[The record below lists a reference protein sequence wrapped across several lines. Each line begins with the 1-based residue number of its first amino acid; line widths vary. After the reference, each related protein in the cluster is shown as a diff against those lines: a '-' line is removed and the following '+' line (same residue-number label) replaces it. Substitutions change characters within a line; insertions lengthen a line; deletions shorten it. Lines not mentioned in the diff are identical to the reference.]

1 MGHLFVASWARLL
14 RSRSD
19 DSAVLNPDHRTLRR
33 FGEIETERQT
43 WVEKLRRLEPGSV
56 VVAQLANHPTW
67 PALFL
72 AILDLRLVLV
82 PIEPEAAPISFA
94 ATLEMLRAAAIVTET
109 GVNFRTSPS
118 VAWGDSQPC
127 LLKLTSGTSGTP
139 RAVRVREEH
148 LHADCRNICV
158 SMDIRPD
165 DVNFGVIPFAH
176 SYGFSNLIT
185 PLIYQG
191 TSLIASS
198 DRMPRAIKREL
209 QQSGATVFP
218 GTPAI
223 FQALAALPG
232 TDSLRR
238 VRTCITAGAALPP
251 ETARLFHSRYGLPIH
266 NFYGSSEC
274 GGIAYDRNPH
284 PSAPAGFVGSPMDGV
299 QIDLLAD
306 QRIRVRGSN
315 VADGYYPVDEPDKLG
330 PHGFLPDDLV
340 RSEPAGLVLFG
351 RITDV
356 LNVAGRKVH
365 PSTIEDHLRQ
375 LAGVTDSIVFGIPS
389 PTRNQDLVALVQA
402 APELSVAEIEAHC
415 RSGLPA
421 WQVPREFR
429 LVDQMPVNARGKVSR
444 AELAKIFI
452 TQGAIPGSEQNR

>member
-1 MGHLFVASWARLL
+1 MGQSFAAAWARLL
-14 RSRSD
+14 ESRSD
-19 DSAVLNPDHRTLRR
+19 DSAILNPDHRTLRR
-33 FGEIETERQT
+33 FGEIEAERQT
-43 WVEKLRRLEPGSV
+43 WEERLLRLRPGSV
-56 VVAQLANHPTW
+56 VVAQLDNHATW

-72 AILDLRLVLV
+72 AILDLQLVLV
-82 PIEPEAAPISFA
+82 PIEPEAAPTSFA
-94 ATLEMLRAAAIVTET
+94 ATLELLHAAAVITEA
-109 GVNFRTSPS
+109 GVEFRTSTPI
-118 VAWGDSQPC
+118 AWSDSQPC
-127 LLKLTSGTSGTP
+127 LLKLTSGTSGKP
-139 RAVRVREEH
+139 RAVRFREEQ
-148 LHADCRNICV
+148 LLADCRNICA

-185 PLIYQG
+185 PLVYQG
-191 TSLIASS
+191 TTLIASS
-198 DRMPRAIKREL
+198 DRMPRAIKRDL
-209 QQSGATVFP
+209 QQSGATIFP

-223 FQALAALPG
+223 FQALAALAG
-232 TDSLRR
+232 TDSLGR

-251 ETARLFHSRYGLPIH
+251 ETTRLFHGRYRLPIH

-274 GGIAYDRNPH
+274 GGIAYDRTPQ
-284 PSAPAGFVGSPMDGV
+284 PSAPAGFVGSALDGV

-306 QRIRVRGSN
+306 NRIRVRGAN
-315 VADGYYPVDEPDKLG
+315 VADGYFPVDDPDKLG
-330 PHGFLPDDLV
+330 QLGFMPDDLI

-365 PSTIEDHLRQ
+365 PSTIEDHLRH
-375 LAGVTDSIVFGIPS
+375 LPGITDAIVFGIPS

-402 APELSVAEIEAHC
+402 KPELSVAEIEAHC

-429 LVDQMPVNARGKVSR
+429 VVAQMPVNARGKVSR
-444 AELAKIFI
+444 AELAKTFV
-452 TQGAIPGSEQNR
+452 TDGVIPGSGQNR